1 MKRAVQQWWVGLI
14 FCLAACGAPTATP
27 TPQVLNVHA
36 TTAAQ
41 PWLTKVSTCAETQTL
56 VIRLAPPETAD
67 LRLRLGEPANLT
79 GPAFQIGSEN
89 LLVVASPGTGL
100 AALSADQI
108 REIFSRPQGEQA
120 LEIWVYSPGEDLQQ
134 VFAREILR
142 GTPVSSLARLA
153 TSPQNMADHL
163 THSPAAMGFLPET
176 AKPTGLQEIYRLPKI
191 PVLALTQSE
200 PQGNL
205 KNLLACLQEKTAP

>member
-1 MKRAVQQWWVGLI
+1 MKRAAQQWVWLI

-27 TPQVLNVHA
+27 TPQVINVHA

-41 PWLTKVSTCAETQTL
+41 PWLTKVYSCAEAQTL
-56 VIRLAPPETAD
+56 VIRLSTPATAD
-67 LRLRLGEPANLT
+67 LRLRLGEPENLT
-79 GPAFQIGSEN
+79 TPAFQIGSEN
-89 LLVVASPGTGL
+89 LLVVTSPGTGL
-100 AALSADQI
+100 APLNANQL
-108 REIFSRPQGEQA
+108 RELFSRPQGGQP

-142 GTPVSSLARLA
+142 GAPVSSLARLA
-153 TSPQNMADHL
+153 TSPQYLANHL
-163 THSPAAMGFLPET
+163 AQSPSAIGFLPEP
-176 AKPTGLQEIYRLPKI
+176 ANPTGLQEVYRLPEV

-200 PQGNL
+200 PQGSL